1 MPAILAVLSVG
12 CADIGAPPGGEVD
25 RTGPTLLSVEP
36 PSGAVNVPPG
46 DRVVLHFSES
56 VAAPSTGRSFFI
68 SPRPPR
74 DARIKWKNDRVEIIF
89 PDSFS
94 VDQTYI
100 ISPSSSIA
108 DLRGNRF
115 DSSSAIAFSTGPSI
129 DSGFVAGIVT
139 QNGKPKAGLM
149 AALFETERFNDS
161 TIFDSLY
168 PTYLT
173 QSNAAGRF
181 TFEYLPEKD
190 YRLIVFED
198 RNKDERFSP
207 FRDLFAVPDRPIL
220 PGGPIPLGDL
230 ALSVT
235 RQDTAAI
242 EVLSVKYTSEQLLN
256 IRLSR
261 PVSLDLLRVSPS
273 NLLLRPAAD
282 TSAFFAAR
290 AIRQADEDSTTTLT
304 AAFAVLPEGEYGVD
318 LVYNADLPGLR
329 YDGLK
334 VKIAEDKTPPTVEL
348 FHPGQE
354 AQPLADLRLGLVF
367 SEPLDTSAITSETFS
382 LWRDSLTTLSLA
394 ATWRDPFHVDFASP
408 DLGEGEQYRMVLT
421 EFDLMDLSGNV
432 LGDSLRE
439 YSFQTL
445 NSDSLGSVTGSIT
458 VLIEEKKNDPLLLT
472 FSRIDGRQTITTSAT
487 GSTFSINLPAG
498 KYLMTAV
505 IDSDR
510 SGALSLGSAVPYRYA
525 ETQALYADTISVRA
539 RFETAGI
546 ELDIR

>member
-1 MPAILAVLSVG
+1 LLTILSVLSVG

-46 DRVVLHFSES
+46 DRVVLYFSES

-74 DARIKWKNDRVEIIF
+74 DAKIKWKNDRVEIIF
-89 PDSFS
+89 PDSFT
-94 VDQTYI
+94 VNQTYI

-115 DSSSAIAFSTGPSI
+115 DSSSAIAFSTGASI
-129 DSGFVAGIVT
+129 DSGFVAGLVT

-149 AALFETERFNDS
+149 AALFEAE
-161 TIFDSLY
+161 
-168 PTYLT
+168 TYLT
-173 QSNAAGRF
+173 QSNSAGRF
-181 TFEYLPEKD
+181 TFEYLPKKD
-190 YRLIVFED
+190 YRLVIFED
-198 RNKDERFSP
+198 RNRDERFSP
-207 FRDLFAVPDRPIL
+207 FRDHFAVSDRPIL
-220 PGGPIPLGDL
+220 PGGPVPLGDL

-242 EVLSVKYTSEQLLN
+242 EVLSVRYTSEQLLN

-261 PVSLDLLRVSPS
+261 PIGLDLLRVSPS
-273 NLLLRPAAD
+273 NLLLRSAAD
-282 TSAFFAAR
+282 TSAFFAAG
-290 AIRQADEDSTTTLT
+290 AIRQVDEDSTTTLT
-304 AAFAVLPEGEYGVD
+304 VSFGVLPEGEYRVD
-318 LVYNADLPGLR
+318 LVYNADLPGLQ

-334 VKIAEDKTPPTVEL
+334 VETGEDKTPPTVEL
-348 FHPGQE
+348 FRPGQE
-354 AQPLADLRLGLVF
+354 AQSLVDLRLGLVF
-367 SEPLDTSAITSETFS
+367 SEPLDTSAITSETFM
-382 LWRDSLTTLSLA
+382 LWRDTSTALHLTT
-394 ATWRDPFHVDFASP
+394 TWRDPFHLDFSSP
-408 DLGEGEQYRMVLT
+408 DLEEGAQYRMVLT
-421 EFDLMDLSGNV
+421 EFDLMDLNGNI

-439 YSFQTL
+439 YSFRTL
-445 NSDSLGSVTGSIT
+445 NSDSLGSVTGSIS

-472 FSRIDGRQTITTSAT
+472 FNRIDGRQAITTSVT
-487 GSTFSINLPAG
+487 GSTFSIDLPAG
-498 KYLMTAV
+498 KYTLAAV
-505 IDSDR
+505 IDSDL

-539 RFETAGI
+539 RFETTGI